1 MEVLARINEI
11 VRDWIKD
18 VSRQKVNNTLPNM
31 LGLLF
36 KILKSTLR
44 TYLWWSLCALYL
56 HACQMR
62 VSVGDSGSLLLYLC
76 YIF

>member
-18 VSRQKVNNTLPNM
+18 VSRQKVNNKLPNM

-36 KILKSTLR
+36 KILKYTSR
-44 TYLWWSLCALYL
+44 MYLWWSLCAL
-56 HACQMR
+56 
-62 VSVGDSGSLLLYLC
+62 
-76 YIF
+76 